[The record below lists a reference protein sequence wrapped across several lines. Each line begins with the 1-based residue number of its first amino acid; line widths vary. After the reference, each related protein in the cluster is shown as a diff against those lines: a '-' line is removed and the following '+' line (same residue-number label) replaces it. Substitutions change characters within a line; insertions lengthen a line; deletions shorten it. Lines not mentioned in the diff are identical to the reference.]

1 MTEIIRLR
9 PSAEAAEQVGAI
21 IAESFHDL
29 AVSTWIVPPDEDR
42 RRVLPPYFTMFT
54 EHAFT
59 YGEVYA
65 TADMSAVAVWFDNTA
80 SPIPDIPDLEAR
92 TAAFAGPYAER
103 FGILGEEMDKRH
115 PHEPHLHLQFLATL
129 PHRQNQ
135 GLGSLLMAERHR
147 GLDESGTAAY
157 LEAADAR
164 SRELYLRHGYEDL
177 GEPLILPDGPPM
189 FPMWRPPGSRSS

>member
-1 MTEIIRLR
+1 MTEIIRIER
-9 PSAEAAEQVGAI
+9 SAKAAEQVGAI

-29 AVSTWIVPPDEDR
+29 DVCAWLIPSEEDR
-42 RRVLPPYFTMFT
+42 RRVLPPYFAMFT

-80 SPIPDIPDLEAR
+80 PLIPDIPDMEAR
-92 TAAFAGPYAER
+92 MEALAGPYAER
-103 FGILGEEMDKRH
+103 FGLFGEEMDKRH

-129 PHRQNQ
+129 PHRQNR

-147 GLDESGTAAY
+147 KLDESGTAGY

-177 GEPLILPDGPPM
+177 GEPLILPDGPTM
-189 FPMWRPPGSRSS
+189 FPMWRPPS